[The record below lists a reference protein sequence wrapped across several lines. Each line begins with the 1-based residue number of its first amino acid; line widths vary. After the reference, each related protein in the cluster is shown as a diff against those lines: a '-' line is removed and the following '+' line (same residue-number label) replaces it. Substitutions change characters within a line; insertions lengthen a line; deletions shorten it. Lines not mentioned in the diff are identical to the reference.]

1 MALFFVVVKRL
12 NNVNVDNVL
21 ACFTSAQTFFSL
33 HKTPDLMAH
42 YSAKPYHDRAA
53 LAGKSIGRDAS
64 YFWQ

>member
-12 NNVNVDNVL
+12 NNVNADNVL

-64 YFWQ
+64 YF